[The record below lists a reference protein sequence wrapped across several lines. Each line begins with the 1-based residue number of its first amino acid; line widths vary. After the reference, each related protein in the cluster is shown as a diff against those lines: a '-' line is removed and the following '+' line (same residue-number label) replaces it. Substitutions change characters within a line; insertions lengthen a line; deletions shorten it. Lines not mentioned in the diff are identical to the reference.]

1 MKVSAKGKK
10 MNHLKDDGLLAE
22 KFDDLLLRMAS
33 RADRNAFVPTAR
45 AKTYPGWD
53 AEMRRALADLAV
65 AGPDP
70 DGKVARVMRRL
81 EDLGRPVSLRRAR
94 SGREHGV
101 MISLPGPRVA

>member
-1 MKVSAKGKK
+1 MSYH
-10 MNHLKDDGLLAE
+10 NDDAFLAE

-33 RADRNAFVPTAR
+33 RADKDTFVPTAR
-45 AKTYPGWD
+45 AKSYPGWD
-53 AEMRRALADLAV
+53 AEMRRALDDLAV
-65 AGPDP
+65 KGPDP
-70 DGKVARVMRRL
+70 DGQVARVMRRL